1 MKASI
6 SFSSSTNVVI
16 VYIAIVSLLFKSSR
30 WIFDFKLLK
39 IEQVKI
45 ILVEQVGLVGMAKMV
60 ALCNNKLS

>member
-30 WIFDFKLLK
+30 WIFDFKLQK
-39 IEQVKI
+39 IETSKDHI
-45 ILVEQVGLVGMAKMV
+45 GGAGGASWNGKNGRTL
-60 ALCNNKLS
+60 